1 MLQKE
6 RQMPI
11 NGDRLRRIREKRGLS
26 QRELARLCHIGE
38 MQIYRYE
45 NGKGEPSADFLARIA
60 RQLDVSTDY
69 LLNLSN
75 NEVGLLREEP
85 LTVEQRRLL
94 LAFNNHD
101 ARYFTLLVAKWLQ
114 EKLDSDVD
122 LSGSEETPEL

>member
-1 MLQKE
+1 MLVKE

-26 QRELARLCHIGE
+26 QRELARLCHLGE

-60 RQLDVSTDY
+60 RQLEVSTDY
-69 LLNLSN
+69 LLNLSSD
-75 NEVGLLREEP
+75 EVGHLREAP
-85 LTVEQRRLL
+85 LTVEERRLL
-94 LAFNNHD
+94 TAFANQD
-101 ARYFTLLVAKWLQ
+101 ARYLTLLVAKWLQ

-122 LSGSEETPEL
+122 LTDGEQLPKQ